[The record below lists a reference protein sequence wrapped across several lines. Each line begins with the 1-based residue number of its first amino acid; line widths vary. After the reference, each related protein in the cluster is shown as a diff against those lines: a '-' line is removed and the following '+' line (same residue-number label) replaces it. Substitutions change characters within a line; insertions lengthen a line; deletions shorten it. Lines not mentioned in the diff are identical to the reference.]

1 MKPFFRKA
9 VFAAAL
15 AVGSGPASAQ
25 ELFVYTEPASN
36 MPAHSLGLRLN
47 NWMMR
52 ETESGELNYHLI
64 PEAMW
69 GVNKNL
75 MVHAEAFI
83 SNRNRGF
90 GAEGGSLYAKYRF
103 YSHDEVYRHFRMAAY
118 GRVSYNNA
126 DIHQEEIETN
136 GHNSGFEM
144 GWIGTQLLHKQAI
157 SASVSYEQ
165 ASVYPNKAE
174 VGGFDFPRSAV
185 NYTLSTGR
193 LIAPKSYT
201 AYDQTNV
208 NLMVELLG
216 QYLPDRGKSYLDIA
230 PSVQFIFNSQ
240 TRFDVGYRR
249 QLYSDMSRTAP
260 NGFLVRLEHV
270 LFNAVN

>member
-1 MKPFFRKA
+1 MKAIFKKA
-9 VFAAAL
+9 GLVVAL
-15 AVGSGPASAQ
+15 ALTSGAASAQ

-36 MPAHSLGLRLN
+36 MPAHSLGLRTS
-47 NWMMR
+47 NWLMR

-75 MVHAEAFI
+75 MIHAEAFI

-90 GAEGGSLYAKYRF
+90 GVEGGALYAKYRL
-103 YSHDEVYRHFRMAAY
+103 YSHDEVNRHFRMVGY
-118 GRVSYNNA
+118 GRVAYNNA
-126 DIHQEEIETN
+126 KVHQEEIETN

-157 SASVSYEQ
+157 SGSVSYEQ
-165 ASVYPNKAE
+165 ATVYPNKVE
-174 VGGFDFPRSAV
+174 TGEQEYPQHAV

-201 AYDQTNV
+201 AYDQTNINV
-208 NLMVELLG
+208 MVELLG
-216 QYLPDRGKSYLDIA
+216 QYLPERGKSYLDVA

-240 TRFDVGYRR
+240 TRFDVGYRH
-249 QLYSDMSRTAP
+249 QLYSGMSRTAP

-270 LFNAVN
+270 LFNAVK

>member
-1 MKPFFRKA
+1 MKKMIKA
-9 VFAAAL
+9 MLLAGVFAVAGGA
-15 AVGSGPASAQ
+15 ASAQ
-25 ELFVYTEPASN
+25 ELFNYTEPASN

-75 MVHAEAFI
+75 MVHAEAFV
-83 SNRNRGF
+83 SNRNQGF
-90 GAEGGSLYAKYRF
+90 GLEGAALYGKYRF

-118 GRVSYNNA
+118 GRLAYNNA

-165 ASVYPNKAE
+165 ASVYPNKLE
-174 VGGFDFPRSAV
+174 TGVQQYPRSAV

-193 LIAPKSYT
+193 LIFPKSYKD
-201 AYDQTNV
+201 YGQTNFNV
-208 NLMVELLG
+208 MVELLG
-216 QYLPDRGKSYLDIA
+216 QYLPENGKSYLDVA

-249 QLYSDMSRTAP
+249 QLYSGMSRTAP
-260 NGFLVRLEHV
+260 NGFIVRLEHV
-270 LFNAVN
+270 LFNAIK